1 MSDIFEAMEK
11 DFEKKLNNSIE
22 KLDQSDL
29 STVAGLAKAIRE
41 QEDFVA
47 SLEDDLK
54 AAKKQLLKMTDEE
67 LPTML
72 AEIGLSSIKL
82 DDGSEVTI
90 KQTYG
95 AQITN
100 GTKGTVDNRPQAY
113 AWLRDN
119 GYGDLVKN
127 VVSCQF
133 GMGEDQKAEQFRTI
147 AEQNGYL
154 AEQNTTVH
162 SSTLRAFVKERCEAG
177 DEFPMELFGAFVG
190 QKAIIK
196 RSD

>member
-1 MSDIFEAMEK
+1 MSDIFEAMEE
-11 DFEKKLNNSIE
+11 DFEKKLNTSVE

-95 AQITN
+95 GN
-100 GTKGTVDNRPQAY
+100 Y
-113 AWLRDN
+113 
-119 GYGDLVKN
+119 
-127 VVSCQF
+127 
-133 GMGEDQKAEQFRTI
+133 
-147 AEQNGYL
+147 
-154 AEQNTTVH
+154 
-162 SSTLRAFVKERCEAG
+162 
-177 DEFPMELFGAFVG
+177 
-190 QKAIIK
+190 
-196 RSD
+196 